1 LITFETQRLANAIY
15 RHAFGYGY
23 GCVTGGRAGRFGD
36 PKALGHTS
44 PDCHAEMVRVSML
57 NALLC
62 LQVAASE
69 EATVEKVNVTKVRV
83 KDGFVECGIAVHRR
97 RGWLYSTV
105 VV

>member
-1 LITFETQRLANAIY
+1 
-15 RHAFGYGY
+15 
-23 GCVTGGRAGRFGD
+23 
-36 PKALGHTS
+36 
-44 PDCHAEMVRVSML
+44 MVRVSML

-69 EATVEKVNVTKVRV
+69 EATVEEVNVTKVRV
-83 KDGFVECGIAVHRR
+83 KDGFVECS